1 MRMNPNYTPDILN
14 SLWQTEAQQQTATE
28 QLATGLRVNVPS
40 DDPTAA
46 AEDVENLSLQSSND
60 QYQKSTTDLE
70 GMLQT
75 ADSSL
80 SSVVTSLNQA
90 ISLGVQGA
98 NSGLSAADLQSIGT
112 QVQGIQSQILQLAN
126 TSYQGSYLF
135 SGTATTTAPF
145 NADASLPSGVQYNG
159 NAGVNSVSIAEDQNL
174 QVNLPGSQV
183 FQGTSGVFASL
194 QQLTTALQSGNTTS
208 IATATTQVSAALANL
223 SQQRVFYGNA
233 VNQLNANQTS
243 LQTENV
249 DLRSQETAL
258 VGANMAEA
266 ATNLS
271 QATTSQSATLAALAK
286 ILPQSLLNYLQ

>member
-1 MRMNPNYTPDILN
+1 MNPNYTPDILN

-28 QLATGLRVNVPS
+28 QLATGLRVNLPS

-46 AEDVENLSLQSSND
+46 AEDVVNLSLQSSTD
-60 QYQKSTTDLE
+60 QYLKSTTDLE

-80 SSVVTSLNQA
+80 SSVVTALNQA

-98 NSGLSAADLQSIGT
+98 SGGLSAADLQSIGI
-112 QVQGIQSQILQLAN
+112 QVQGIQSQVLQLAN

-135 SGTATTTAPF
+135 AGTATSTAPF
-145 NADASLPSGVQYNG
+145 TANSSQPSGVQYNG
-159 NAGVNSVSIAEDQNL
+159 NTGVNSVNIAEGQSL
-174 QVNLPGSQV
+174 QVNVPGSQV
-183 FQGTSGVFASL
+183 FQGASGDIFASL
-194 QQLTTALQSGNTTS
+194 QQLTTALQSGNPTN
-208 IATATTQVSAALANL
+208 IGTASNQVSTALASL

-233 VNQLNANQTS
+233 VDQLNANQTS
-243 LQTENV
+243 LQQEDV
-249 DLRSQETAL
+249 DLKSQQTAL
-258 VGANMAEA
+258 VGANMAVA

-271 QATTSQSATLAALAK
+271 QATTAQSATLAALAK

>member
-14 SLWQTEAQQQTATE
+14 ALWQTEAQQQTATE

-46 AEDVENLSLQSSND
+46 AEDVENLSLQSNND

-98 NSGLSAADLQSIGT
+98 NGGLSAADLQSIGS
-112 QVQGIQSQILQLAN
+112 QVQGIQSQVLQLAN

-145 NADASLPSGVQYNG
+145 SADASSPSGVQYNG

-183 FQGTSGVFASL
+183 FQGAGGVFASL
-194 QQLTTALQSGNTTS
+194 QQLTTALQSGNTAS
-208 IATATTQVSAALANL
+208 IGTATTQVSAALASL

-271 QATTSQSATLAALAK
+271 QATTAQSATLAALAK
-286 ILPQSLLNYLQ
+286 IIPQSLLNYLQ

>member
-1 MRMNPNYTPDILN
+1 MNPNYTPDILN
-14 SLWQTEAQQQTATE
+14 DLWQTEAQQQTATE

-90 ISLGVQGA
+90 VSLGVQGA
-98 NSGLSAADLQSIGT
+98 NSGLSASDLQSIGS

-145 NADASLPSGVQYNG
+145 SADPSSPSGVQYNG

-183 FQGTSGVFASL
+183 FQGTGGVFASL
-194 QQLTTALQSGNTTS
+194 QQLTTALQSGNTAS
-208 IATATTQVSAALANL
+208 IGTATTQVSAALANL

-249 DLRSQETAL
+249 DLQSQETAL

-271 QATTSQSATLAALAK
+271 QATTAQSATLAALAK
-286 ILPQSLLNYLQ
+286 IIPQSLLNYLQ